1 MTTNDLLTVIVTIVL
16 GPLVGGFLFGVD
28 RRLTARLQGRYG
40 PPLAQPF
47 YDFLK
52 LWSKSRIV
60 VNQSQMMYVYGYL
73 AFTITALCLM
83 ALRQDLLI
91 IIFVLAFGG
100 VSLIMGAFSVKSPYS
115 NFGAQRE
122 ILQMVA
128 YEPILML
135 AAVAIYLKTGSFMV
149 SDIFSKLQQPLLF
162 SLPLIFV
169 ALLIILT
176 IKMRKSP
183 FDISAS
189 THAHQEIVRGIYT
202 EYSGPYL
209 ALIELTHWYEL
220 LLVLGII
227 GLFWATSI
235 WAAAAIALAAFL
247 LEIVVDN
254 IEARMTWSWMI
265 KFVWSTGI
273 TLSVVNIAVLYLVK

>member
-1 MTTNDLLTVIVTIVL
+1 MNDLLIVLATIVL
-16 GPLVGGFLFGVD
+16 GPIVGGFLFGVD
-28 RRLTARLQGRYG
+28 RKLTARLQGRYG
-40 PPLAQPF
+40 PPLLQPF
-47 YDFLK
+47 YDFIK

-73 AFTITALCLM
+73 LFTITALCLL

-135 AAVAIYLKTGSFMV
+135 AAVAIYLQTGSFMV
-149 SDIFSKLQQPLLF
+149 SDIFRLQQPLLF
-162 SLPLIFV
+162 SLPLVFV

-189 THAHQEIVRGIYT
+189 AHAHQEIVRGVYT

-209 ALIELTHWYEL
+209 ALVELTHWYEL

-235 WAAAAIALAAFL
+235 WAALAIALAAFL

-254 IEARMTWSWMI
+254 IEARMTWPWMI
-265 KFVWSTGI
+265 KFVWATGI
-273 TLSVVNIAVLYLVK
+273 SLSVVNIAALYIMK

>member
-1 MTTNDLLTVIVTIVL
+1 MNDLLIVVATIVL
-16 GPLVGGFLFGVD
+16 GPLVGGFLFGID
-28 RRLTARLQGRYG
+28 RRMTARLQGRYG
-40 PPLAQPF
+40 PPIVQPF
-47 YDFLK
+47 YDFIK

-60 VNQSQMMYVYGYL
+60 VSQSQMMYVYGYL
-73 AFTITALCLM
+73 LFTITALCLFV
-83 ALRQDLLI
+83 LGQDLLI
-91 IIFVLAFGG
+91 TIFVLAFGA
-100 VSLIMGAFSVKSPYS
+100 VSLIMGAYAVKSPYA

-135 AAVAIYLKTGSFMV
+135 AALAIYMQTGSFMV
-149 SDIFSKLQQPLLF
+149 KDVFKLNQPLLL

-189 THAHQEIVRGIYT
+189 AHAHQEIVRGIYT
-202 EYSGPYL
+202 EYSGPL
-209 ALIELTHWYEL
+209 MALIELTHWYEL

-227 GLFWATSI
+227 GIFWATNPI
-235 WAAAAIALAAFL
+235 IGVVLALAAFI
-247 LEIVVDN
+247 LELVVDN
-254 IEARMTWSWMI
+254 IEARMTWPWMI
-265 KFVWSTGI
+265 KFVWTTGI
-273 TLSVVNIAVLYLVK
+273 SLSVVNIGLLWLVR

>member
-1 MTTNDLLTVIVTIVL
+1 MAMSDLLIVLATIVL
-16 GPLVGGFLFGVD
+16 GPLLGGFLFGID

-40 PPLAQPF
+40 PPIVQPF
-47 YDFLK
+47 YDFIK

-60 VNQSQMMYVYGYL
+60 VSQSQSLYVLGYL
-73 AFTITALCLM
+73 LFTITALCMFVLG
-83 ALRQDLLI
+83 QDLLI
-91 IIFVLAFGG
+91 TIFVLAFGG
-100 VSLIMGAFSVKSPYS
+100 FSLIMGAYAVKSPYA

-135 AAVAIYLKTGSFMV
+135 AALAIYMQTHSFMV
-149 SDIFSKLQQPLLF
+149 KDVFKLNHPLLI

-169 ALLIILT
+169 ALLIVLT

-189 THAHQEIVRGIYT
+189 AHAHQEIVRGVYT
-202 EYSGPYL
+202 EYSGPYM

-227 GLFWATSI
+227 GIFWATNPI
-235 WAAAAIALAAFL
+235 VGVVLALAAFV

-254 IEARMTWSWMI
+254 IEARMTWPWMI
-265 KFVWSTGI
+265 KFVWTTGI
-273 TLSVVNIAVLYLVK
+273 SLSVVNIGLLWLVR

>member
-1 MTTNDLLTVIVTIVL
+1 MSNPMDVLVVVAAIVL
-16 GPLVGGFLFGVD
+16 SPFVGGLLFGID
-28 RRLTARLQGRYG
+28 RKLTARLQGRYG
-40 PPLAQPF
+40 PPIVQPF

-52 LWSKSRIV
+52 LWGKSRIV
-60 VNQSQMMYVYGYL
+60 ANQSQMMYVYGYL
-73 AFTITALCLM
+73 LFTITALCLL

-91 IIFVLAFGG
+91 VIFVLAFGG
-100 VSLIMGAFSVKSPYS
+100 VSLVMGAFAVKSPYA

-135 AAVAIYLKTGSFMV
+135 AAVAIWKQTGTFMV
-149 SDIFSKLQQPLLF
+149 SDIFKLNQPLLL
-162 SLPLIFV
+162 SLPLVFV

-183 FDISAS
+183 FDIAASA
-189 THAHQEIVRGIYT
+189 HAHQEIVRGVYT

-220 LLVLGII
+220 VLVLGII

-235 WAAAAIALAAFL
+235 WAAAAIALVAFL

-254 IEARMTWSWMI
+254 IAARMTWSWMI
-265 KFVWSTGI
+265 KFVWGTGI
-273 TLSVVNIAVLYLVK
+273 SLSVVNIAALYLVK

>member
-1 MTTNDLLTVIVTIVL
+1 MNTNDILTAIAAIVITPFL
-16 GPLVGGFLFGVD
+16 GGFLFGID

-40 PPLAQPF
+40 PPILQPF
-47 YDFLK
+47 YDVLK
-52 LWSKSRIV
+52 LWGKSRIV

-73 AFTITALCLM
+73 LFSITALCML
-83 ALRQDLLI
+83 ALRQDLLMT
-91 IIFVLAFGG
+91 IFVLAFGG
-100 VSLIMGAFSVKSPYS
+100 VSLIMGAFAVKSPYA

-135 AAVAIYLKTGSFMV
+135 AAVAIYLQTGSFMV
-149 SDIFSKLQQPLLF
+149 SDVFKLSYPLLTT
-162 SLPLIFV
+162 LPLVFL

-189 THAHQEIVRGIYT
+189 AHAHQEIVRGVYT

-220 LLVLGII
+220 VLVLGII

-235 WAAAAIALAAFL
+235 WAAAALAFVAFV

-254 IEARMTWSWMI
+254 VEARMTWSWML
-265 KFVWSTGI
+265 KFVWTTGI
-273 TLSVVNIAVLYLVK
+273 SLSVINIVALAVIK

>member
-1 MTTNDLLTVIVTIVL
+1 MFVL
-16 GPLVGGFLFGVD
+16 G
-28 RRLTARLQGRYG
+28 
-40 PPLAQPF
+40 
-47 YDFLK
+47 
-52 LWSKSRIV
+52 
-60 VNQSQMMYVYGYL
+60 
-73 AFTITALCLM
+73 
-83 ALRQDLLI
+83 QDLLI
-91 IIFVLAFGG
+91 TIFVLAFGG
-100 VSLIMGAFSVKSPYS
+100 FSLIMGAYAVKSPYA

-135 AAVAIYLKTGSFMV
+135 AALAIYMQTHSFMV
-149 SDIFSKLQQPLLF
+149 KDVFKLNHPLLI

-169 ALLIILT
+169 ALLIVLT

-189 THAHQEIVRGIYT
+189 AHAHQEIVRGVYT
-202 EYSGPYL
+202 EYSGPYM

-227 GLFWATSI
+227 GIFWATNPI
-235 WAAAAIALAAFL
+235 VGVVLALAAFV

-254 IEARMTWSWMI
+254 IEARMTWPWMI
-265 KFVWSTGI
+265 KFVWTTGI
-273 TLSVVNIAVLYLVK
+273 SLSVVNIGLLWLVR

>member
-1 MTTNDLLTVIVTIVL
+1 MNDLLIVVATIVL
-16 GPLVGGFLFGVD
+16 GPLVGGFLFGID
-28 RRLTARLQGRYG
+28 RKLTARLQGRYG
-40 PPLAQPF
+40 PPLVQPF

-52 LWSKSRIV
+52 LWSKNRIV
-60 VNQSQMMYVYGYL
+60 ASQSQMMFAYGYL
-73 AFTITALCLM
+73 LFTVTALALL

-100 VSLIMGAFSVKSPYS
+100 VSLIMGAFAAKSPYS

-135 AAVAIYLKTGSFMV
+135 AAVAIYLQTGTFMV
-149 SDIFSKLQQPLLF
+149 SDIFKLQQPLLF

-189 THAHQEIVRGIYT
+189 AHAHQEIVRGVYT

-235 WAAAAIALAAFL
+235 WAAAALALAAFL

-254 IEARMTWSWMI
+254 VEARMTWSWMI
-265 KFVWSTGI
+265 KFVWATGI
-273 TLSVVNIAVLYLVK
+273 SLSVVNIAALYLVK

>member
-1 MTTNDLLTVIVTIVL
+1 MSTNDILTVVAAIVL
-16 GPLVGGFLFGVD
+16 GPLVGGFLFGID
-28 RRLTARLQGRYG
+28 RKLTARLQGRYG
-40 PPLAQPF
+40 PPIVQPF

-52 LWSKSRIV
+52 LWAKNRIV

-73 AFTITALCLM
+73 LFTITALCLL

-91 IIFVLAFGG
+91 TIFVLAFGG

-135 AAVAIYLKTGSFMV
+135 AAVAIYIQSGSFMV
-149 SDIFSKLQQPLLF
+149 SDIFKLGYPLLAT
-162 SLPLIFV
+162 LPLIFV

-189 THAHQEIVRGIYT
+189 AHAHQEIVRGVYT
-202 EYSGPYL
+202 EYSGPFL

-227 GLFWATSI
+227 GLFWATSL
-235 WAAAAIALAAFL
+235 WAAAALALVAFL

-254 IEARMTWSWMI
+254 VEARMTWSWMI
-265 KFVWSTGI
+265 RFVWTTGI
-273 TLSVVNIAVLYLVK
+273 SLSVVNIVALYFIK

>member
-1 MTTNDLLTVIVTIVL
+1 MTTNDLLTVIATIVL
-16 GPLVGGFLFGVD
+16 GPLVGGLLFGID
-28 RRLTARLQGRYG
+28 RKLTARLQGRYG
-40 PPLAQPF
+40 PPIVQPF
-47 YDFLK
+47 YDFIK

-60 VNQSQMMYVYGYL
+60 ANQSQMMYVYGYL
-73 AFTITALCLM
+73 LFTITALCLL

-115 NFGAQRE
+115 NIGAQRE

-128 YEPILML
+128 YEPVLML
-135 AAVAIYLKTGSFMV
+135 AAVAIYLQTGSFMV
-149 SDIFSKLQQPLLF
+149 SDIFKLQQPLLF
-162 SLPLIFV
+162 SLPLVFV

-189 THAHQEIVRGIYT
+189 AHAHQEIVRGVYT

-227 GLFWATSI
+227 GLFWATSV
-235 WAAAAIALAAFL
+235 WAAAALAIAAFL

-254 IEARMTWSWMI
+254 IEARMTWPWMI
-265 KFVWSTGI
+265 KFVWTTGMG
-273 TLSVVNIAVLYLVK
+273 LSVVNIAALYLIR

>member
-1 MTTNDLLTVIVTIVL
+1 MMDPMAVLTVVATIAL
-16 GPLVGGFLFGVD
+16 GPFVGGFLFGID
-28 RRLTARLQGRYG
+28 RKLTARLQGRYG
-40 PPLAQPF
+40 PPIMQPF
-47 YDFLK
+47 YDFIK
-52 LWSKSRIV
+52 LWSKSRIS

-73 AFTITALCLM
+73 LFTLAALCLLM
-83 ALRQDLLI
+83 LQQDLLM

-115 NFGAQRE
+115 QIGAQRE

-128 YEPILML
+128 YEPVLML
-135 AAVAIYLKTGSFMV
+135 AAVAIYLKTGSFMITEV
-149 SDIFSKLQQPLLF
+149 FEQSQPLLV

-189 THAHQEIVRGIYT
+189 AHAHQEIVRGIYT

-209 ALIELTHWYEL
+209 ALVELTHWYEL

-227 GLFWATSI
+227 ALFWATQL
-235 WAAAAIALAAFL
+235 WVGLAIALGAFL

-254 IEARMTWSWMI
+254 VEARMTWPWMI
-265 KFVWSTGI
+265 KFVWTTG
-273 TLSVVNIAVLYLVK
+273 LSLCVLNIAAIYLIK